1 MPGPM
6 PSKRAYRR
14 LTQCPGAR
22 IILKRKAE
30 KPVLVASMFGNDE
43 SDVVV
48 LLVRV
53 EALNLSDNRV

>member
-1 MPGPM
+1 MRGPM
-6 PSKRAYRR
+6 PSKR
-14 LTQCPGAR
+14 LPETEPVPGAR

-30 KPVLVASMFGNDE
+30 RPVLVASMFGNDE